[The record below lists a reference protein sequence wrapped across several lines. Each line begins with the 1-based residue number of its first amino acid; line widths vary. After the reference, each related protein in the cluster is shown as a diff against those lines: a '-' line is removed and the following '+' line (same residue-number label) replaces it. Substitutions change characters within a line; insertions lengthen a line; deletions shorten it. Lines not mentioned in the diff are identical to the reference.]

1 MTKKRRS
8 VLMSALT
15 FMLCLALVAGGTYA
29 LFSDQVTLTT
39 HLKAGELDITLER
52 TNLVT
57 KALDNSTGFLV
68 DIIDEEDVDFSK
80 PTVRNVFDLE
90 ETDKIVPGCS
100 YDATMKITNNTDVAF
115 AYWIEIIDRN
125 YEDIILG
132 DQLVVTIKAD
142 GYEKTVKVSEGML
155 VGNQSEPVA
164 ILAKGE
170 YDNFNVVLKF
180 LDLANNNAAQNQSLN
195 FDIVVHAVQVVNAPN
210 P

>member
-1 MTKKRRS
+1 
-8 VLMSALT
+8 MSAVT

-80 PTVRNVFDLE
+80 PTIRNVFDLE

-100 YDATMKITNNTDVAF
+100 YDASMKITNNTDVAF

-170 YDNFNVVLKF
+170 YDNFNVVLEF
-180 LDLANNNAAQNQSLN
+180 LNLANNNAAQNQSLN

>member
-8 VLMSALT
+8 VLMSAVT

-80 PTVRNVFDLE
+80 PTIRNVFDLE

-210 P
+210 S

>member
-1 MTKKRRS
+1 
-8 VLMSALT
+8 MSAVT

-57 KALDNSTGFLV
+57 KALDNSTGFLA